1 MASSLSSAGMKTT
14 KAIAAHFLGEFVSRL
29 AAKCGDEVNSF
40 VCVSVSEVCA
50 YTESLTHTHKITVK
64 SPKAQG
70 AGRARPSCDRQG
82 ALPQTDTRRV

>member
-14 KAIAAHFLGEFVSRL
+14 KAMAAHFFREFVSRL

-50 YTESLTHTHKITVK
+50 YTSLTHTHKIKVK
-64 SPKAQG
+64 SPKA
-70 AGRARPSCDRQG
+70 QG

>member
-14 KAIAAHFLGEFVSRL
+14 KAIAAHFSASLSRL
-29 AAKCGDEVNSF
+29 AAKCGDDVNSF

-50 YTESLTHTHKITVK
+50 CTSLTHTHKIKVK
-64 SPKAQG
+64 SPKA
-70 AGRARPSCDRQG
+70 QG